1 MLRVTLYFITD
12 IIYLY
17 QSVWR
22 ITLLKNKNK
31 KRIELQN
38 ISREKEKFG
47 GVSPQKKKERKRKQE
62 RKKR

>member
-1 MLRVTLYFITD
+1 
-12 IIYLY
+12 
-17 QSVWR
+17 
-22 ITLLKNKNK
+22 LLKNKNK